1 MEGSNRL
8 NFLKMGQFQFEVAD
22 VKQFL
27 NQTKTNRMQSN
38 VLRVLAY
45 HRISD
50 PTRASMLDP
59 RLISA
64 TPEIFER
71 QMAYL
76 ARDYR
81 VVSIEDVL
89 NAIECGSRL
98 PDKAVLITFDDAYV
112 DFASN
117 AWPILKTYRLPV
129 TVFVPTAYPDQP
141 ERAFWW
147 DRLYWAFFHTSK
159 TELAASPIG
168 PLPLETNEARRN
180 GLRKL
185 QIYMKSLAH
194 QQAMAL
200 TDEVCSE
207 LGIEKTSYKSAL
219 SWEELRQLAREG
231 VTLGAHTQTHP
242 ILTQLEPGQ
251 IRAEVAGSQQDLK
264 REIGKVLPVFCYPN
278 GNCNEVV
285 TNILGEAGFVAAFTM
300 RSGQN
305 DLGSADHLRL
315 CRTSI
320 NKRTSP
326 LIFRLRLL
334 PLFGHVDRWR
344 NRNKSKISSAVSA
357 A

>member
-1 MEGSNRL
+1 MS
-8 NFLKMGQFQFEVAD
+8 QFQLEAAD
-22 VKQFL
+22 VKQL
-27 NQTKTNRMQSN
+27 LYQATTNGVQSN

-45 HRISD
+45 HRIAD

-64 TPEIFER
+64 TPATFDR
-71 QMAYL
+71 HMAYL
-76 ARDYR
+76 ASDYHP
-81 VVSIEDVL
+81 VSMEEVL
-89 NAIECGSRL
+89 DAIEGGSRL
-98 PDKAVLITFDDAYV
+98 PDRAVLITFDDAYV

-117 AWPILKTYRLPV
+117 AWPILKSYRLPV

-141 ERAFWW
+141 ARAFWW
-147 DRLYWAFFHTSK
+147 DRLYRAFFHTSK

-168 PLPLETNEARRN
+168 SLPLKTVEERRSS
-180 GLRKL
+180 LRKL

-194 QQAMAL
+194 HQAMAL

-207 LGIEKTSYKSAL
+207 LGIEKTTYKSTL
-219 SWEELRQLAREG
+219 SWEELRQLARQG

-242 ILTQLEPGQ
+242 ILTQLESGQ
-251 IRAEVAGSQQDLK
+251 IRVEVIGSQQDLK
-264 REIGKVLPVFCYPN
+264 REIGRVLPVFSYPN
-278 GNCNEVV
+278 GNCNEAV
-285 TNILGEAGFVAAFTM
+285 TNVLQEEGFIAAFTM

-305 DLGSADHLRL
+305 DLSSADHLRL

-326 LIFRLRLL
+326 FIFRLRLL
-334 PLFGHVDRWR
+334 PVFGYIDRWR